1 MAFLQIC
8 WLLHFK
14 QGQHLYR
21 VILPHSN
28 YDSIIMFFVESAAH
42 TYTKEAFTQFS
53 NYMRSQLRKTETG
66 GNQPIVIK
74 EKVEQ
79 Y

>member
-1 MAFLQIC
+1 
-8 WLLHFK
+8 
-14 QGQHLYR
+14 
-21 VILPHSN
+21 
-28 YDSIIMFFVESAAH
+28 MFFVESAAH